1 MHRLELSF
9 EGQTHRTSSG
19 SAHKGEEEGSVRIPG
34 FPTGEIGG
42 IVACFPKWG
51 ECKPRKKGTGLREIK
66 RAEFLKVDSMSYYTY
81 PALSPVLA
89 HRSSLPDQWGCS
101 FGPC

>member
-66 RAEFLKVDSMSYYTY
+66 RADSMIST
-81 PALSPVLA
+81 
-89 HRSSLPDQWGCS
+89 
-101 FGPC
+101 